1 VNYEDEDY
9 VRLFTRDTP
18 TWKSWRWEAKA
29 TIGPLMRKLDR
40 NGRLD
45 WPAGGDWC
53 VYVAAAIDIPVK
65 VVGIALKEFVRTDT
79 ITMGDGFLVMPN
91 FVPGQNAARRTK
103 SRAERTAEWK
113 ERVGYEHPPKTK
125 RGDTVET
132 RGDEVS
138 PAETFSPLPL
148 PSASPSPPRSIESS
162 ALSPQRPEDAGAAA
176 TGSNVLTHP
185 TAEDAAGRV
194 ASQRRRA
201 AVELWDWHEQERVRR
216 LLAGTHHKPRC
227 ATDKFLGPVLRLH
240 THVRKAYD
248 CTEAEAWQRIRDYR
262 EARLSETEAALQD
275 SRPEASKWR
284 SWAAGEAAWS
294 HKGFDYLEQR
304 GADPKVLKAQAD
316 ADFAAEVEK
325 RKRAARSGGS
335 DA

>member
-1 VNYEDEDY
+1 VNYEDERY
-9 VRLFTRDTP
+9 VRLYVRNTP
-18 TWKSWRWEAKA
+18 TWCSWKWEARA
-29 TIGPLMRKLDR
+29 VLPLLLRAVDR
-40 NGRLD
+40 DGRLE
-45 WPAGGDWC
+45 WPKGDDALS
-53 VYVAAAIDIPVK
+53 VAAVLMMPVK
-65 VVGIALKEFVRTDT
+65 VVVVALRELARTQT
-79 ITMGDGFLVMPN
+79 ITLGDGWLELPN
-91 FVPGQNAARRTK
+91 FVPGQNAR
-103 SRAERTAEWK
+103 SMSESGAERTKRWK
-113 ERVGYEHPPKTK
+113 ARVGYPTTRVE
-125 RGDTVET
+125 RAVET
-132 RGDEVS
+132 RGDIASPVETRGDPQHSSAVLS
-138 PAETFSPLPL
+138 PAC
-148 PSASPSPPRSIESS
+148 IDSS
-162 ALSPQRPEDAGAAA
+162 GVSPQRPEDAGAASA
-176 TGSNVLTHP
+176 GSNVLTHP

-216 LLAGTHHKPRC
+216 LLAGTHHKPRH

-240 THVRKAYD
+240 THVRKAYA

-262 EARLSETEAALQD
+262 EARLAETEAALRD
-275 SRPEASKWR
+275 SRPEATKWR
-284 SWAAGEAAWS
+284 SYAAGEAAWS